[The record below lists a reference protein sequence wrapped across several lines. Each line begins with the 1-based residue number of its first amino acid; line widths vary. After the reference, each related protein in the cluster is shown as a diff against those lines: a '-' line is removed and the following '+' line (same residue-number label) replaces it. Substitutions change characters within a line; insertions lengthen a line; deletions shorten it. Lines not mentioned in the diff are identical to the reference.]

1 MERYEI
7 CLCSCQ
13 RFNSS
18 VRLFSL
24 AHLCIHL
31 ALGSQPLL
39 ELWKRNAVTSPEEYH
54 SSEPEESGEGSPDL
68 PRSSRGESIEVSTRY
83 RQSC

>member
-1 MERYEI
+1 MKRYEI
-7 CLCSCQ
+7 FSCSCQ

-39 ELWKRNAVTSPEEYH
+39 ELWKRNAVTTPEEYH

-68 PRSSRGESIEVSTRY
+68 PRSLRGESIEVSIHY
-83 RQSC
+83 RKSC

>member
-13 RFNSS
+13 RFNSC

>member
-1 MERYEI
+1 MERYEVFSW
-7 CLCSCQ
+7 SCQ
-13 RFNSS
+13 RFNSF

-31 ALGSQPLL
+31 ALGIQPLL

-68 PRSSRGESIEVSTRY
+68 SRSSRGESFEVSIRY
-83 RQSC
+83 RKSG